1 MPTGAVYETVGT
13 IEKITAQSVTLSHQA
28 VPAIGWPA
36 MTMTF
41 QLTDPKVARG
51 KDGRQ
56 GPVRVRSTTEWTN
69 RATHGEGNGPVIAHL
84 IRWSVR
90 NRFFV

>member
-41 QLTDPKVARG
+41 QLTDPK
-51 KDGRQ
+51 
-56 GPVRVRSTTEWTN
+56 S
-69 RATHGEGNGPVIAHL
+69 RAA
-84 IRWSVR
+84 
-90 NRFFV
+90 

>member
-51 KDGRQ
+51 LKTGD
-56 GPVRVRSTTEWTN
+56 RVRFGFDQPPS
-69 RATHGEGNGPVIAHL
+69 GPT
-84 IRWSVR
+84 VR
-90 NRFFV
+90 RMAKVMGQ